1 MDFEQYLKKSKFQRS
16 AKCIMANFQKR
27 KLKCIVI
34 LIKVDEMYNI
44 LTNLVATGYWP
55 RDDSGIG

>member
-1 MDFEQYLKKSKFQRS
+1 MDFEQYHKKSKFQRS
-16 AKCIMANFQKR
+16 TKCIMANFQKR

-44 LTNLVATGYWP
+44 LTNLVATGY
-55 RDDSGIG
+55 